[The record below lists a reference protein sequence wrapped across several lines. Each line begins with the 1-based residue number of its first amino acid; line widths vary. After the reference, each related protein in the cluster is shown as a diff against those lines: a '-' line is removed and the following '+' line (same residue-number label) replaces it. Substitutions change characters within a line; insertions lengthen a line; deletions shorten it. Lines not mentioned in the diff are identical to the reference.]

1 LAKKIAI
8 VGAGAIGLY
17 YGGHLARAGCNV
29 HFLMRSGYESAKT
42 QGLRIQ
48 SAERGNIHLPEILCH
63 NTSATIGPCDLVI
76 IAIKATSNND
86 LPDILPPLMKEGTLL
101 LTLQNGLGNEEF
113 LADRW
118 GAHRVLGG
126 LCFVCLTRENPV
138 TVNHVGHGTLSIG
151 EFGGGSAGAAGEIA
165 SLFVE
170 SGIDARTVPSLLC
183 ERWRKLVWNIPFNG
197 LSVTLGGLPV
207 DQLLDNGPNESV
219 VRALM
224 TEVIAV
230 AHAEGCEIGA
240 GFADANIERSRTM
253 GAYRPSTLVDWQAGQ
268 ELEIEPIWGVPL
280 RRAAAAGV
288 PVPLLQDLYQKL
300 RAA

>member
-1 LAKKIAI
+1 MGKKIAI

-17 YGGHLARAGCNV
+17 YGGHLARAGRNV
-29 HFLMRSGYESAKT
+29 HFLMRSGYEPART

-48 SAERGNIHLPEILCH
+48 STEAGDIHLPEVFCH
-63 NTSATIGPCDLVI
+63 NSTSSIGPCDLVI
-76 IAIKATSNND
+76 IALKATSNKD

-113 LADRW
+113 LSDRW

-138 TVNHVGHGTLSIG
+138 TVNHFGHGTLSIG
-151 EFGGGSAGAAGEIA
+151 EFGGGSAGAAEEIA
-165 SLFVE
+165 SMFVQA
-170 SGIDARTVPSLLC
+170 GIDAKAVPSLLC

-197 LSVTLGGLPV
+197 LSVTLGGLSV
-207 DQLLDNGPNESV
+207 DQLLDNGPQENE

-224 TEVIAV
+224 AEVIAV

-240 GFADANIERSRTM
+240 GFADSNIERTRVM
-253 GAYRPSTLVDWQAGQ
+253 GPYRPSTLVDWQAGQ

-288 PVPLLQDLYQKL
+288 LVPCLQDLYQKL
-300 RAA
+300 QAS

>member
-1 LAKKIAI
+1 LGKKIAI
-8 VGAGAIGLY
+8 VGSGAIGLY
-17 YGGHLARAGCNV
+17 YGGHLANAGQNV
-29 HFLMRSGYESAKT
+29 HFLMRSGYEAAKT
-42 QGLRIQ
+42 QGLRIR
-48 SAERGNIHLPEILCH
+48 SSEAGEIHLPEIHVH
-63 NTSATIGPCDLVI
+63 NRAENIGPSDLII

-86 LPDILPPLMKEGTLL
+86 LPQILPPLLKEGTLL

-126 LCFVCLTRENPV
+126 LCFVCLTREDPI
-138 TVNHVGHGTLSIG
+138 TVNHLGHGTLSIG
-151 EFGGGSAGAAGEIA
+151 EFGGGSAGAAEEIA
-165 SLFVE
+165 AIFAKTGMESL
-170 SGIDARTVPSLLC
+170 AVPNLLC

-197 LSVTLGGLPV
+197 LSVALGGLSV
-207 DQLLDNGPNESV
+207 DRILDDAHHLSD

-224 TEVIAV
+224 SEVIAV
-230 AHAEGCEIGA
+230 AHAEGCEIGP
-240 GFADANIERSRTM
+240 GFAEANIDRTRSM
-253 GAYRPSTLVDWQAGQ
+253 GAYRPSTLVDWQAGL

-288 PVPLLQDLYQKL
+288 PVPHLQNLYQKL